1 MNCKY
6 CGSNLSDDTKF
17 CPNCGNN
24 VSEIQDDFVQEAPI
38 EVGAPAED
46 EQKNSLS
53 NKILS
58 TAAVSLALSMVS
70 AMFIS
75 LIPIVLS
82 ITKEFA
88 YMTVWSF
95 TALVINIVALCIK
108 GSSKRTL
115 SKFSALYD
123 DLTVKARVGKILCIP
138 STILNIVLLVCDAIF
153 LLVSLAANQ

>member
-1 MNCKY
+1 MYCKY
-6 CGSNLSDDTKF
+6 CGNTLTEDAKF
-17 CPNCGNN
+17 CPTCGKN
-24 VSEIQDDFVQEAPI
+24 VSDTTDDLVDETLI

-58 TAAVSLALSMVS
+58 TATVSLALSMVS
-70 AMFIS
+70 VMFIS

-82 ITKEFA
+82 ITEEFA

-95 TALVINIVALCIK
+95 IALVINIVALCIK
-108 GSSKRTL
+108 GSSKRNL

-153 LLVSLAANQ
+153 LLVSLSANQ